1 MGKLILDIRQGD
13 VLNIGGSQVRLI
25 VKSGKSS
32 RLEITAS
39 KETNILLERK
49 SASDLEMEK
58 NTHGKHS
65 L

>member
-1 MGKLILDIRQGD
+1 MGKLVLDIRQGD
-13 VLNIGGSQVRLI
+13 VLNIGDSQVRLV

-39 KETNILLERK
+39 NEIKVLLERT
-49 SASDLEMEK
+49 SAPLILEH
-58 NTHGKHS
+58 NTDGKHT

>member
-39 KETNILLERK
+39 NEIEVLLERK
-49 SASDLEMEK
+49 SAPLILEH
-58 NTHGKHS
+58 NTDGKHTI
-65 L
+65 

>member
-1 MGKLILDIRQGD
+1 MGKLVLDIRQGD
-13 VLNIGGSQVRLI
+13 VLNIGDSQVRLV

-39 KETNILLERK
+39 NEIEVLLERK
-49 SASDLEMEK
+49 SAPLEMEQIQD
-58 NTHGKHS
+58 GKHT